1 MKKTCTVIFALCV
14 LLSFSLCFAAKQ
26 TKDNYSPDEIRCI
39 EQLQNALSCSKEVAE
54 KNCKIL
60 KEIEYFPL
68 TSIRFMRL
76 EQNGSAQFELLSQGY
91 FARAN
96 FKPDGLIS
104 VVYAGGF
111 VELYNGYNPQIVKIL
126 KVSEILLPH
135 DASRQF
141 KAIADKELKQRRQD
155 PAFVLDPEWMVV
167 KKSEKTNFISPFT
180 FIGKFTI
187 QNKKF
192 TDQGRC
198 LINFDENLNVTH
210 VMYR

>member
-1 MKKTCTVIFALCV
+1 MKKKCTIMLALYMI
-14 LLSFSLCFAAKQ
+14 LSFSLCFAAKQ

-39 EQLQNALSCSKEVAE
+39 EQLQNALSCSKEIAE
-54 KNCKIL
+54 KDCKIL

-68 TSIRFMRL
+68 TGIRFRRL
-76 EQNGSAQFELLSQGY
+76 EQNGNAQFELLSQGY
-91 FARAN
+91 YAWVT

-111 VELYNGYNPQIVKIL
+111 LELYNGYNPQKIKVL

-141 KAIADKELKQRRQD
+141 KEIADKELKQRRQD
-155 PAFVLDPEWMVV
+155 PSFVLDPEWMVV
-167 KKSEKTNFISPFT
+167 KKSEKSNFLSPFT
-180 FIGKFTI
+180 FIGKFPI
-187 QNKKF
+187 KHEKF

-198 LINFDENLNVTH
+198 IIDFDENLNVTH
-210 VMYR
+210 VFFR

>member
-1 MKKTCTVIFALCV
+1 MKKTCTVIVALFF

-26 TKDNYSPDEIRCI
+26 TKDVYSPDEIRCI
-39 EQLQNALSCSKEVAE
+39 EQLQNALSCSKEIAE
-54 KNCKIL
+54 KDCKIL

-68 TSIRFMRL
+68 TDIRFKRL
-76 EQNGSAQFELLSQGY
+76 EQNGSVQFELLSQGY
-91 FARAN
+91 YAWAN

-111 VELYNGYNPQIVKIL
+111 LELYNSYDPQKIKIL

-155 PAFVLDPEWMVV
+155 PSFVLDPEWMVV
-167 KKSEKTNFISPFT
+167 KKSEKSNFLSPFT
-180 FIGKFTI
+180 FIGKFIIKHDT
-187 QNKKF
+187 F
-192 TDQGRC
+192 TDYGRC
-198 LINFDENLNVTH
+198 LISFDENLNVTH

>member
-1 MKKTCTVIFALCV
+1 MKKICAVIFALCI

-39 EQLQNALSCSKEVAE
+39 EQLQNALSCSKEIAE
-54 KNCKIL
+54 KDCKIL

-68 TSIRFMRL
+68 TNIRFMRL

-91 FARAN
+91 YAWAT

-111 VELYNGYNPQIVKIL
+111 LELYNAYNPQQIKIL
-126 KVSEILLPH
+126 KASEILLPH
-135 DASRQF
+135 NASRQF
-141 KAIADKELKQRRQD
+141 KEIADKELKQRRQD
-155 PAFVLDPEWMVV
+155 PSFALDPEWMVI

-187 QNKKF
+187 QNEKF
-192 TDQGRC
+192 TSIGRC
-198 LINFDENLNVTH
+198 LISFDENLNVTN
-210 VMYR
+210 VMFR

>member
-1 MKKTCTVIFALCV
+1 MKKKCAVIFALCI

-39 EQLQNALSCSKEVAE
+39 EQLQNALSCSKEIAE
-54 KNCKIL
+54 KDCKIL

-68 TSIRFMRL
+68 TNIRFMRL

-91 FARAN
+91 YAWAT

-111 VELYNGYNPQIVKIL
+111 LELYNAYNPQQIKIL
-126 KVSEILLPH
+126 KASEILLPH
-135 DASRQF
+135 NASRQF
-141 KAIADKELKQRRQD
+141 KEIADKELKQRRQD
-155 PAFVLDPEWMVV
+155 PSFALDPEWMVI

-187 QNKKF
+187 QNEKF
-192 TDQGRC
+192 TSIGRC
-198 LINFDENLNVTH
+198 LISFDENLNVTN
-210 VMYR
+210 VMFR